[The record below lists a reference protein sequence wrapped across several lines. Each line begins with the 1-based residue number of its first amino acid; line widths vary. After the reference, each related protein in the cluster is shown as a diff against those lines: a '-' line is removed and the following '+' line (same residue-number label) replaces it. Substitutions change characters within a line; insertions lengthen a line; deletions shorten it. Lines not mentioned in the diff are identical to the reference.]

1 MLDYPLS
8 MYLGDIYT
16 TSVNL
21 AGLPA
26 ISIPAG
32 ESKDGLPL
40 AVQFIAPEFEEN
52 KLFRIADMLQQL

>member
-1 MLDYPLS
+1 MSDDPLS

-26 ISIPAG
+26 IAIPTGTSTA
-32 ESKDGLPL
+32 GLPL
-40 AVQFIAPEFEEN
+40 SVQFIAPEFAEN
-52 KLFRIADMLQQL
+52 KLFKIASILQQF